1 MTLDPRAERTFFAV
15 CALLFVVTAAVTIV
29 WCRSMTA
36 MGGMRMPGGGT
47 MSMAWMQMPGQT
59 WLGGAASFLGMWIVM
74 MAAMMLPCL
83 VPMLRRYRHAIRE
96 TTGTHLGW
104 LTTLVGAGY
113 FFVWTAFGT
122 VSYALG
128 LALTSLE
135 MRQVALARAVPVA
148 AGVIILIAG
157 AFQFTRPKA
166 RHLACCLETP
176 ECGRAMPADASTAW
190 QHGLRLGLHCSYC
203 CAGLMAILLVLGV
216 MNLGAMA
223 LVAALINVERLTPAG
238 ERGARAVGSVVI
250 AAGLFLIARA
260 SGLG

>member
-15 CALLFVVTAAVTIV
+15 CALLFIATAAVTIV
-29 WCRSMTA
+29 WCRFMTA

-83 VPMLRRYRHAIRE
+83 VPMLRRYRHAICE
-96 TTGTHLGW
+96 TTGPHLGW
-104 LTTLVGAGY
+104 LTTLAGTGY

-135 MRQVALARAVPVA
+135 MRQVALARAVPIA
-148 AGVIILIAG
+148 AGAVVLIAG
-157 AFQFTRPKA
+157 VFQFTRFKA
-166 RHLACCLETP
+166 HHLSCCLEKP
-176 ECGRAMPADASTAW
+176 ECGQTIPADAAAAW
-190 QHGLRLGLHCSYC
+190 RHGLRLGLDCSYC
-203 CAGLMAILLVLGV
+203 CAGLMAILLMMGV

-223 LVAALINVERLTPAG
+223 VVAALINVERFAPAPM
-238 ERGARAVGSVVI
+238 RVVRVIGALVI
-250 AAGLFLIARA
+250 ASGLFLIARA
-260 SGLG
+260 AGIA